1 MDTSDFLCPISRE
14 IMQDPVI
21 AADGHTYE
29 REMISGA
36 SWALRARVVR
46 LALAVQGPRLT

>member
-36 SWALRARVVR
+36 SSLNLLVLAACR
-46 LALAVQGPRLT
+46 LMFACC